1 MQNPQRLLR
10 SFAVFVLAA
19 STLASV
25 PMSAFADAEADAR
38 AARARRFVEE
48 GMNVTLAACDFPS
61 TCRHHAPLRATQD
74 NRAVGDN
81 KVDHRVLAFDGME
94 VELVYASDT
103 PATPRAARAEA
114 LRHPDVVELTVTT
127 SKWPVAEGL
136 RVGTPRA
143 DVERLLGNPGEADD
157 ACVTYADVDTQDDAV
172 LCYAG
177 EHLVAIKWSRWRDD

>member
-1 MQNPQRLLR
+1 MPNSQRLLR
-10 SFAVFVLAA
+10 SLAVVTLAS

-25 PMSAFADAEADAR
+25 PVPAFADAAADAR
-38 AARARRFVEE
+38 TARARRFVED

-61 TCRHHAPLRATQD
+61 TCRHHPPLRVRQD
-74 NRAVGDN
+74 DRDVGDN
-81 KVDHRVLAFDGME
+81 KVDHRVLAFEGME
-94 VELVYASDT
+94 VELVYAADT

-114 LRHPDVVELTVTT
+114 LRHPNVVELTITT

-136 RVGTPRA
+136 RIGTPRA

-157 ACVTYADVDTQDDAV
+157 ACVTYADIDTQDDAV

-177 EHLVAIKWSRWRDD
+177 EHLVAIKWSRWFDQ